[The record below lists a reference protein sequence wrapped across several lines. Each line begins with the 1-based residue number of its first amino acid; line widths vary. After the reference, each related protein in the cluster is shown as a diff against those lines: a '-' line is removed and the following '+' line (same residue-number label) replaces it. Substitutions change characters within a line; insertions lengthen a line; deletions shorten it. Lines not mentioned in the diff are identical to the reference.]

1 MAQKKGN
8 DYFAMLVD
16 NVNCSCEAAE
26 QLWENLNEY
35 EYTSLP
41 EKIRAIHEI
50 EHRGDQGKHLLM
62 EKLMKE
68 FLPPIERE
76 DIMALTNIIDDMTDE
91 LDEVLRNLYM
101 YNVRSL
107 RPEAVEFAALIRK
120 CCASMKEMLEH
131 FRNFR
136 RSATLKEKIITINR
150 LEEEG
155 DQLYTRAVHRL
166 YTEETDAV
174 QILVWTTIYD
184 CLEECCDCCEHV
196 ADTVEMA
203 IMKNT

>member
-16 NVNCSCEAAE
+16 NANCSCEAAE
-26 QLWENLNEY
+26 LLWENLNEY
-35 EYTSLP
+35 DYTSLP

-50 EHRGDQGKHLLM
+50 EHRGDQGKHRLM

-101 YNVRSL
+101 YNVRVL

-120 CCASMKEMLEH
+120 CCASMKEMLEE

-136 RSATLKEKIITINR
+136 RSATLKDKIITINR

-166 YTEETDAV
+166 YTEEKDAV

-203 IMKNT
+203 VMKNT

>member
-8 DYFAMLVD
+8 DYFAMLID
-16 NVNCSCEAAE
+16 NVNCSCEAAKL
-26 QLWENLNEY
+26 LWENLNEY

-50 EHRGDQGKHLLM
+50 EHRGDQGKHRLM

-101 YNVRSL
+101 YNVRWL
-107 RPEAVEFAALIRK
+107 RPEAVEFAALICK
-120 CCASMKEMLEH
+120 CCASMKEMLED

-136 RSATLKEKIITINR
+136 RSFTLKEKIITINR

-166 YTEETDAV
+166 YTEEKDAV

>member
-8 DYFAMLVD
+8 NYFAMLVD

-26 QLWENLNEY
+26 LLWENLNEY
-35 EYTSLP
+35 DYTSLP

-50 EHRGDQGKHLLM
+50 EHRGDQGKHRLM

-101 YNVRSL
+101 YNVRGL

-120 CCASMKEMLEH
+120 CCASMKEMLEE

-136 RSATLKEKIITINR
+136 RSATLKDKIITINR

-166 YTEETDAV
+166 YTEEKDAV

-203 IMKNT
+203 VMKNT

>member
-1 MAQKKGN
+1 MSQKKEN
-8 DYFAMLVD
+8 YYFTMLSA
-16 NVNCSCEAAE
+16 NVECSCEAAE
-26 QLWENLNEY
+26 LLWESLNEY

-41 EKIRAIHEI
+41 EKIRAIHEVD
-50 EHRGDQGKHLLM
+50 HRGDQGKHLLM

-76 DIMALTNIIDDMTDE
+76 DIMALTNIIDDVTDE

-101 YNVRSL
+101 YNVRWL
-107 RPEAVEFAALIRK
+107 RPEALEFSSLIRK
-120 CCASMKEMLEH
+120 CCAAMQGMLAD

-136 RSATLKEKIITINR
+136 RSSTLKEKIITLNR

-166 YTEETDAV
+166 YTEEKDPV
-174 QILVWTTIYD
+174 QILVWTTIYN

-196 ADTVEMA
+196 ADSVEMA

>member
-8 DYFAMLVD
+8 DYFTMLVD
-16 NVNCSCEAAE
+16 NVKCSCEAAE
-26 QLWENLNEY
+26 LLWENMNEY
-35 EYTSLP
+35 DYVNLP
-41 EKIRAIHEI
+41 EKIQDIHEV
-50 EHRGDQGKHLLM
+50 EHRGDLGKHSLM

-76 DIMALTNIIDDMTDE
+76 DIMALTNIIDDVTDV
-91 LDEVLRNLYM
+91 LDEVLTNLYM
-101 YNVRSL
+101 YNIRSL
-107 RPEAVEFAALIRK
+107 RPEVLEFAALIRK
-120 CCASMKEMLEH
+120 CCAAMKEMLED

-136 RSATLKEKIITINR
+136 RSPTLKEKIITLNR

-166 YTEETDAV
+166 YTEENDAV
-174 QILVWTTIYD
+174 QILVWTTIYN

-196 ADTVEMA
+196 ADSVEMA